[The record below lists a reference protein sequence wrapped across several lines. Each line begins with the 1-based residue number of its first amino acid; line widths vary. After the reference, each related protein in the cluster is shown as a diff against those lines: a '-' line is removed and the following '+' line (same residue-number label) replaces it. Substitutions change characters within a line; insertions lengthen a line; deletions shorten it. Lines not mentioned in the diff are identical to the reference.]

1 MTLMMLVCI
10 LKGNVGVGDKG
21 GGMWHRRW
29 MLLGG
34 VLKTSKT
41 GKDCL

>member
-21 GGMWHRRW
+21 GDVAQVMDVTWW
-29 MLLGG
+29 C
-34 VLKTSKT
+34 TE
-41 GKDCL
+41 DQ